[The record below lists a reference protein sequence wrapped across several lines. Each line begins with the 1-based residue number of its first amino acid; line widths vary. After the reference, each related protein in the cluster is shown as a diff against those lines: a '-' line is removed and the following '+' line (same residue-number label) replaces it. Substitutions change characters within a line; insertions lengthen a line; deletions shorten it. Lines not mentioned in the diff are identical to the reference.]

1 MRCPACNYENPGIDA
16 QVRLEG
22 VDPKEILPSQKLRA
36 EATETE
42 RCYWNYLWCA
52 ECSTGIRLMPN
63 GEWIT
68 YQEYL
73 NRGLGIKRTLPLH
86 ASSRLENM
94 SPEAIR
100 ALAAAIKEREGEECQ
115 QVD

>member
-1 MRCPACNYENPGIDA
+1 MRCPACNFENPRIDA
-16 QVRLEG
+16 QVRLERMA
-22 VDPKEILPSQKLRA
+22 PTAILSTQKLQDAASERA
-36 EATETE
+36 
-42 RCYWNYLWCA
+42 YWNYLWCA

-68 YQEYL
+68 YQEYMS
-73 NRGLGIKRTLPLH
+73 RSQGTARRLPAH

-100 ALAAAIKEREGEECQ
+100 ALAAAIKERRK
-115 QVD
+115 